1 MNSANPEREQRKLWS
16 TTLGVYR
23 WPQAEAAN
31 EVLAR
36 VFGAMRALQT
46 DGGKP
51 HFFASGDDLLQRI
64 TLPEWQTL
72 VRFIVEGLRDMGA
85 FGMRI
90 PTEYGGLGL
99 DLVTYALVIAE
110 LTRGWMAVS
119 GIVNGQYIVGGMIA
133 ATAFGIFFVP
143 VFYLATRK
151 WLMRSKPMAPG
162 VPKEAGNE

>member
-1 MNSANPEREQRKLWS
+1 MNSANPEREQRQLWP

-64 TLPEWQTL
+64 TLPEWQAL
-72 VRFIVEGLRDMGA
+72 VRGHEGGVETRNQWRDNHW
-85 FGMRI
+85 RRD
-90 PTEYGGLGL
+90 E
-99 DLVTYALVIAE
+99 V
-110 LTRGWMAVS
+110 
-119 GIVNGQYIVGGMIA
+119 
-133 ATAFGIFFVP
+133 
-143 VFYLATRK
+143 
-151 WLMRSKPMAPG
+151 
-162 VPKEAGNE
+162 